1 MNETT
6 TQALTEALTEELTEV
21 PTEPMQE
28 VVTEILTE
36 IVEVEVVPT
45 LEPNPENV
53 IHDLFSILG
62 CNLDH
67 VPASPYEAFTM
78 SLQFL
83 GAIFF
88 LIWFCKFLWSL
99 MKPFVRGNF

>member
-1 MNETT
+1 MNETIT
-6 TQALTEALTEELTEV
+6 EALTEVLTEELTEV

-28 VVTEILTE
+28 VATEIVTEI
-36 IVEVEVVPT
+36 VEVVPT
-45 LEPNPENV
+45 LQPNPENP
-53 IHDLFSILG
+53 IHDLFGILG

-67 VPASPYEAFTM
+67 VPANPYEAFTM

-83 GAIFF
+83 AALFF
-88 LIWFCKFLWSL
+88 LIWFCRFLWSL

>member
-6 TQALTEALTEELTEV
+6 TEVLTEALSEELTEV

>member
-28 VVTEILTE
+28 VVTEIVTE
-36 IVEVEVVPT
+36 IVEVVPT
-45 LEPNPENV
+45 LQPNPENV

-67 VPASPYEAFTM
+67 VPANPYEAFTM

-83 GAIFF
+83 GALFF
-88 LIWFCKFLWSL
+88 LIWFCRFLWNL